1 MESACRS
8 DKRYIDCEIIA
19 LPGEYDPKS
28 LAFAYQL
35 NSSYAWIFDYHINLI
50 RENGVIDQAS
60 RKYKGPE
67 QSCPDFRY
75 TVHCCNS
82 THICNNTNRMD
93 LNYFLVVCPS
103 LSAIASQ
110 PSLLYWLEC
119 PWRCS
124 CSALSSQRRR
134 PASGRLC

>member
-1 MESACRS
+1 MSAFPTMSLKQGFVIESDRRS
-8 DKRYIDCEIIA
+8 DKRYVDCEIIA

-60 RKYKGPE
+60 RKFKGPE

-75 TVHCCNS
+75 AAVFLS
-82 THICNNTNRMD
+82 TFVIIPTGC
-93 LNYFLVVCPS
+93 
-103 LSAIASQ
+103 I
-110 PSLLYWLEC
+110 
-119 PWRCS
+119 
-124 CSALSSQRRR
+124 
-134 PASGRLC
+134 

>member
-1 MESACRS
+1 MGYTDYMLSRENYWDWVVEDGDRALYENFFAVKS

-60 RKYKGPE
+60 RKFKGPE

-75 TVHCCNS
+75 AAVFLS
-82 THICNNTNRMD
+82 TFVI
-93 LNYFLVVCPS
+93 
-103 LSAIASQ
+103 I
-110 PSLLYWLEC
+110 
-119 PWRCS
+119 
-124 CSALSSQRRR
+124 
-134 PASGRLC
+134 

>member
-1 MESACRS
+1 MESALRS

-75 TVHCCNS
+75 TVHCC
-82 THICNNTNRMD
+82 I
-93 LNYFLVVCPS
+93 
-103 LSAIASQ
+103 I
-110 PSLLYWLEC
+110 LLTFVIIGGPDGGGC
-119 PWRCS
+119 
-124 CSALSSQRRR
+124 
-134 PASGRLC
+134 